1 MNNLI
6 LIKEVIV
13 IPMIMRTIM
22 YINFYLILARKIS
35 NQIIIKTKIPMIKDI
50 IFIKIPKFIGTRGSI
65 TTMIRII
72 LIQEVIIIAKEII
85 IIKKL
90 GVDLEV

>member
-1 MNNLI
+1 M
-6 LIKEVIV
+6 

>member
-1 MNNLI
+1 
-6 LIKEVIV
+6 
-13 IPMIMRTIM
+13 M

-50 IFIKIPKFIGTRGSI
+50 IFIKIPKFIGARGSI

-72 LIQEVIIIAKEII
+72 LIQEVTIIAKEII

-90 GVDLEV
+90 GVDLKV